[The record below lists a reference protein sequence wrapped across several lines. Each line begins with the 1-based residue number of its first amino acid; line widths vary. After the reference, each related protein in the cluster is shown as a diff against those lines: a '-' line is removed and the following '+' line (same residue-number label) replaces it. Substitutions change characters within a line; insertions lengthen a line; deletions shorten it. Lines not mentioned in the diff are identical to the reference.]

1 MTVEVS
7 VEETKNTEVV
17 VSEKQAKMVNENE
30 VDEKVVEN
38 TQNVEDEPKPSVV
51 EKSSSYREESN
62 YLSDLKDGEKKALSE
77 LKLKVEEA
85 ISSNTLIVSEV
96 KKDKEHISNEKKDKT
111 EETDEKVD
119 EKSIKEEESETKTE
133 EIEDIS
139 IWGVPLLSGE
149 GSDVILLK
157 FLRAREFKVNE
168 AFEMLKKTLVWRKDF
183 KIESILDEDLGEDLA
198 NAAYMKGNDRENH
211 PVCYNIFGVF
221 GNEELYQKTFGTEA
235 KREQFLRWRFQFMEK
250 GIQKLDFR
258 PGGVTSI
265 LQVYD
270 LKNCPGPSKKEIRNA
285 TYKAVGLLQDN
296 YPELVAKNVFINVP
310 FWYYAFYSLISPFLT
325 QRSKSKFVVARPP
338 KVTETLLRY
347 IPLDEIPTQYGG
359 FKRENDSEFSAEDGG
374 VSEIILKPG
383 STETIEIPA
392 PDGGSTVTWD
402 LAVLGWEVSYKEEF
416 IPTDEGSYTVIIQ
429 KQKKMDSIEGPVRNS
444 FKNNEPGKV
453 VLTIQNQSKKKKRVF
468 CRHQNQK
475 NCSA

>member
-7 VEETKNTEVV
+7 VEESKNTEVV

-62 YLSDLKDGEKKALSE
+62 YLSDLKDGEKKALLE
-77 LKLKVEEA
+77 LKSKVEEA

-111 EETDEKVD
+111 EETDEKME
-119 EKSIKEEESETKTE
+119 EKSIKDEESETKTE

-198 NAAYMKGNDRENH
+198 NAAYMKGSDRENH

-296 YPELVAKNVFINVP
+296 YPELVAKNVSISSIFLVRKFCVICKFYVVFNVIVLC
-310 FWYYAFYSLISPFLT
+310 YNLT
-325 QRSKSKFVVARPP
+325 G
-338 KVTETLLRY
+338 
-347 IPLDEIPTQYGG
+347 I
-359 FKRENDSEFSAEDGG
+359 
-374 VSEIILKPG
+374 
-383 STETIEIPA
+383 
-392 PDGGSTVTWD
+392 
-402 LAVLGWEVSYKEEF
+402 
-416 IPTDEGSYTVIIQ
+416 
-429 KQKKMDSIEGPVRNS
+429 
-444 FKNNEPGKV
+444 
-453 VLTIQNQSKKKKRVF
+453 
-468 CRHQNQK
+468 H
-475 NCSA
+475 